1 MKSRIMKHSFNMM
14 VAAAVALAF
23 SLPALGES
31 AIERDCESVYSA
43 SGQSFDDMSS
53 LSAGQYLIAKRKAI
67 EKCVRE
73 VTRDLAQDTPGDCT
87 PELPQDR
94 DAYRKWLISELERLA
109 AE

>member
-1 MKSRIMKHSFNMM
+1 MKRSFNMM

-23 SLPALGES
+23 SLPALSES
-31 AIERDCESVYSA
+31 TIESDCESAYRTS
-43 SGQSFDDMSS
+43 QQYYDDKMS
-53 LSAGQYLIAKRKAI
+53 LSAGQYLIAKREAI

-73 VTRDLAQDTPGDCT
+73 VTGDLAQDTPGDCT